1 MELSYKI
8 IEYGSAEFEAEVDL
22 RYRVLRQPLGL
33 EFTPEQLATE
43 QDQIHIGAFMGNDL
57 VGCLILV
64 EVDDNT
70 LKMRQVA
77 VEPELQRQGI
87 GQKLVSYSEYH
98 AIESGYCRI
107 EMHARETAVSF
118 YEDLGYEVVSD
129 EFIEVGI
136 PHYKLEKDWCAVI
149 GH

>member
-8 IEYGSAEFEAEVDL
+8 IEHGSADFEAEVDL
-22 RYRVLRQPLGL
+22 RDRVLRQPLGL
-33 EFTPEQLATE
+33 SFTDEELAAE
-43 QDQIHIGAFMGNDL
+43 HDQIHIGAYSGDDL

-64 EVDDNT
+64 EINDST

-77 VEPELQRQGI
+77 VEPELQGQGI
-87 GQKLVSYSEYH
+87 GQKMVSYSEYY
-98 AIESGYCRI
+98 AIENGYCRI

-118 YEDLGYEVVSD
+118 YEDLGYEVISD

-136 PHYKLEKDWCAVI
+136 PHYKLEKDWCSAV

>member
-1 MELSYKI
+1 MELTYKI
-8 IEYGSAEFEAEVDL
+8 IEHGSADFEEEVDL
-22 RYRVLRQPLGL
+22 RDRVLRQPLGL
-33 EFTPEQLATE
+33 AFTDEELDAE
-43 QDQIHIGAFMGNDL
+43 QDQIHIGAYTGDDL

-64 EVDDNT
+64 EVDDRT

-77 VEPELQRQGI
+77 VEPELQGQGI

-98 AIESGYCRI
+98 AIENGYCRI

-118 YEDLGYEVVSD
+118 YEDLGYEVISD

-136 PHYKLEKDWCAVI
+136 PHYKLEKDWCTVI